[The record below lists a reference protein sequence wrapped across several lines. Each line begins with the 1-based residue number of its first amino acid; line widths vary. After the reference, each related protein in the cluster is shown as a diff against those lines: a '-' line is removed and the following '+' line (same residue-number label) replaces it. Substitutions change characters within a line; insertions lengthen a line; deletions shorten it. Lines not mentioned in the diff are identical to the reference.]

1 MVKAF
6 LAGSMSGTCSTL
18 LFQAFLAGSMS
29 GTCSTLLFQPLDVV
43 KTRLQSSATRSSMC
57 GEATAVMT
65 GEGLRGLWRGVLPS
79 LYRTVP
85 GVGLYFSSMHWM
97 RYSVFQ
103 GKPNAG
109 QSLLIGAAARTF
121 AGSVMIP
128 FTVVKTRIESG
139 AFQYRSVFTALESIL
154 RSEGLRGLTR
164 GLGPTLARDVPFSS
178 LYLAFYD
185 LLKEKMV
192 RQTKLASTSPEVA
205 HMAAGL
211 GAGLLASLVT
221 QPADMVKTQMQLGKE
236 RKISSAVASI
246 YREEGLGGFAKG
258 LAPRMLRRSVM
269 AALAWTLYEKITTSL
284 THMGKT
290 NPRKPIN
297 FSIWR
302 RDCVTS

>member
-1 MVKAF
+1 MSGLDLATGMSPMVK
-6 LAGSMSGTCSTL
+6 
-18 LFQAFLAGSMS
+18 AFLAGSMS

-192 RQTKLASTSPEVA
+192 RQTKMASTSPEVA

-269 AALAWTLYEKITTSL
+269 AALAWTVYEKITTSL
-284 THMGKT
+284 KL
-290 NPRKPIN
+290 K
-297 FSIWR
+297 
-302 RDCVTS
+302 

>member
-1 MVKAF
+1 MF
-6 LAGSMSGTCSTL
+6 
-18 LFQAFLAGSMS
+18 
-29 GTCSTLLFQPLDVV
+29 
-43 KTRLQSSATRSSMC
+43 
-57 GEATAVMT
+57 GEANAVMT
-65 GEGLRGLWRGVLPS
+65 AEGLRGLWRGVLPS

-139 AFQYRSVFTALESIL
+139 AFQYRSVFTALESIIRL
-154 RSEGLRGLTR
+154 EGLRGLTR

-185 LLKEKMV
+185 LLKQKV
-192 RQTKLASTSPEVA
+192 ASQTQLSGISPEAA
-205 HMAAGL
+205 HMTAGL

-221 QPADMVKTQMQLGKE
+221 QPADVVKTQMQLGKE
-236 RKISSAVASI
+236 QKNFFSYRLYLQGRRDGWVWQRPGPANAAKKCDGCPRLDSLREDHHLSQTQVEQSLMLILDPWSPYAYLKLKYSEAHQQMKLYNFALLRHNNFLTQFPSSCQIKA
-246 YREEGLGGFAKG
+246 GLF
-258 LAPRMLRRSVM
+258 RQ
-269 AALAWTLYEKITTSL
+269 L
-284 THMGKT
+284 THIF
-290 NPRKPIN
+290 P
-297 FSIWR
+297 
-302 RDCVTS
+302 

>member
-1 MVKAF
+1 MSGLDLAAGMSPMVK
-6 LAGSMSGTCSTL
+6 
-18 LFQAFLAGSMS
+18 AFLAGSMS

-43 KTRLQSSATRSSMC
+43 KTRLQSSATRSSMF
-57 GEATAVMT
+57 GEANAVMT
-65 GEGLRGLWRGVLPS
+65 AEGLRGLWRGVLPS

-109 QSLLIGAAARTF
+109 QSLFIGAAARTF

-154 RSEGLRGLTR
+154 RLEGLRGLTR

-185 LLKEKMV
+185 LLKQKV
-192 RQTKLASTSPEVA
+192 ASQTQLAEISPEAA
-205 HMAAGL
+205 HMSAGL

-221 QPADMVKTQMQLGKE
+221 QPADVVKTQMQLGKE

-246 YREEGLGGFAKG
+246 YRKGGMGGFGKG

-284 THMGKT
+284 KL
-290 NPRKPIN
+290 K
-297 FSIWR
+297 
-302 RDCVTS
+302 

>member
-1 MVKAF
+1 MSGLDLAAGMSPMVK
-6 LAGSMSGTCSTL
+6 
-18 LFQAFLAGSMS
+18 AFLAGSMS

-43 KTRLQSSATRSSMC
+43 KTRLQSSATRSSMF
-57 GEATAVMT
+57 GEASAVMT
-65 GEGLRGLWRGVLPS
+65 AEGLRGLWRGVLPS

-97 RYSVFQ
+97 RYSVFH

-139 AFQYRSVFTALESIL
+139 AFQYRSVFIALESIL
-154 RSEGLRGLTR
+154 RNEGLRGLTR

-185 LLKEKMV
+185 LLKEKV
-192 RQTKLASTSPEVA
+192 AVQTKLAGSSPEAA
-205 HMAAGL
+205 HMTAGL

-221 QPADMVKTQMQLGKE
+221 QPADMVKTRMQLGKE
-236 RKISSAVASI
+236 RKISSAVAAI
-246 YREEGLGGFAKG
+246 YREGGMGGFAKG

-284 THMGKT
+284 KL
-290 NPRKPIN
+290 K
-297 FSIWR
+297 
-302 RDCVTS
+302 

>member
-1 MVKAF
+1 MSGLDMAAGMSPMVK
-6 LAGSMSGTCSTL
+6 
-18 LFQAFLAGSMS
+18 AFLAGSMS
-29 GTCSTLLFQPLDVV
+29 GTCSTLLFQPLDVL
-43 KTRLQSSATRSSMC
+43 KTRLQSSAIRSSMRC
-57 GEATAVMT
+57 EANAVMT
-65 GEGLRGLWRGVLPS
+65 ADGLQGLWRGVLPS

-97 RYSVFQ
+97 RYNVFN

-128 FTVVKTRIESG
+128 FTVVKTRMESG
-139 AFQYRSVFTALESIL
+139 AFQYRSVFTALSSIL
-154 RSEGLRGLTR
+154 CAEGLRGLTR

-185 LLKEKMV
+185 LLKKEV
-192 RQTKLASTSPEVA
+192 TSNTRLASISPEVA

-221 QPADMVKTQMQLGKE
+221 QPADVVKTQMQLGKQ
-236 RKISSAVASI
+236 RKISSALASI
-246 YREEGLGGFAKG
+246 YREGGVSGFAVG

-269 AALAWTLYEKITTSL
+269 AALAWTVYEKITTSL
-284 THMGKT
+284 KL
-290 NPRKPIN
+290 K
-297 FSIWR
+297 
-302 RDCVTS
+302 